1 MPLWF
6 FPALIGLC
14 ATATLI
20 AGIWLL
26 LHLRD
31 VIGLFS
37 ASRSNDF
44 VRGPGRKQAS
54 GGAIWLAIIIF
65 NAGWIASL
73 LIWIFVI
80 GGEANAVTDARI

>member
-6 FPALIGLC
+6 FPALIGVL
-14 ATATLI
+14 ATSSLI
-20 AGIWLL
+20 AGIWLF

-31 VIGLFS
+31 IAALFS
-37 ASRSNDF
+37 NRSNQI
-44 VRGPGRKQAS
+44 VRGPGKRHAS
-54 GGAIWLAIIIF
+54 RTRVLFALFIF

-80 GGEANAVTDARI
+80 GGDANAVTEATT

>member
-14 ATATLI
+14 ATISLL

-37 ASRSNDF
+37 ADPSNDLA
-44 VRGPGRKQAS
+44 RGPGRKQAS
-54 GGAIWLAIIIF
+54 RGMVWLAILIF

-80 GGEANAVTDARI
+80 GGEANAVTDARV

>member
-6 FPALIGLC
+6 FPALIGLS
-14 ATATLI
+14 ATVSLI

-37 ASRSNDF
+37 GNPANDL
-44 VRGPGRKQAS
+44 VRGPGKKQVS
-54 GGAIWLAIIIF
+54 RGAIWLAIVLF
-65 NAGWIASL
+65 NAGWIVSL

-80 GGEANAVTDARI
+80 GGDANAVTDARR